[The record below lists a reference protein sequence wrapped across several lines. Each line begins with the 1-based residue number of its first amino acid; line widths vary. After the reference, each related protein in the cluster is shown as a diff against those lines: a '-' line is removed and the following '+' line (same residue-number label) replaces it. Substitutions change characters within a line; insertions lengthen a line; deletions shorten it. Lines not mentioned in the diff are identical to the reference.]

1 MNNNMRQGM
10 LVKVN
15 RIINRDKISVTKLDI
30 DDNGSIKAL
39 EDLELNL
46 PATDDSII
54 EILKSSSYAA
64 IFTSGSTATTTT
76 TTTTNTT
83 IKEDEIKSTI
93 IIANAM
99 TAEELALEQRKTI
112 DAARSRR

>member
-1 MNNNMRQGM
+1 M

-15 RIINRDKISVTKLDI
+15 RIINRDKVSVTKLDI

-64 IFTSGSTATTTT
+64 IFTSGRTTTT
-76 TTTTNTT
+76 TT
-83 IKEDEIKSTI
+83 IKDDENKSTI

-99 TAEELALEQRKTI
+99 TAEELALEQRKTV
-112 DAARSRR
+112 DASRSRR